1 MKKIDDLISTII
13 FLTTNITISV
23 FRYGLS
29 LNMYSMCVHIKLDA
43 NVSVSFQGNIFKRVT
58 SSLES
63 LLNTDNSDKVHS

>member
-23 FRYGLS
+23 FRDGLS
-29 LNMYSMCVHIKLDA
+29 LNMYTMCVHIKLDA
-43 NVSVSFQGNIFKRVT
+43 NVSVLSQGNIFKGVT

-63 LLNTDNSDKVHS
+63 ILNSDYSDTVHS